1 MKIGILTF
9 HRAHNYGAVLQC
21 YALQEVLKGMGHD
34 VQVIDYRQPFLEKA
48 YTPFILRNCVGNFV
62 HVKKE
67 AYRYLRGVPERR
79 RRQQFFEHFTTNR
92 LHLTAPCDASSIPQD
107 FDVYLIGSDQL
118 WNPICLGKKLD
129 PVYLGEFKRPEG
141 STLLGYAISTPLG
154 AFDNMGDKQLMNVVK
169 SFHALSMREETTAK
183 VIGCL
188 TGITPQVCCDPTLLT
203 DASLWNAVT
212 NDKFKNRKYVL
223 VYEVRWPRGDH
234 DLLQRKAAAIA
245 SRLGCEVVTIGL
257 GQYPVEDFVSLF
269 KYASHV
275 VTSSFHGT
283 VFSLIFNRPFYSVKL
298 KDGFDGRYENL
309 LAALDADSQ
318 CVDMDFEPTPALVD
332 YIKINA
338 ALKNY
343 RAKSLTF
350 LKQINK

>member
-34 VQVIDYRQPFLEKA
+34 VQVIDYRQPFIDKS
-48 YTPFILRNCVGNFV
+48 YTPFILRKCIGNFI

-67 AYRYLRGVPERR
+67 AYRYLRGVLERWR
-79 RRQQFFEHFTTNR
+79 SQQFFEHFITSR
-92 LHLTAPCDASSIPQD
+92 LHLTASCDATSIPQD

-118 WNPICLGKKLD
+118 WNPIIIGKKFD
-129 PVYLGEFKRPEG
+129 PVYLGEFKRPKG
-141 STLLGYAISTPLG
+141 STLLGYAISTPIG
-154 AFDNMGDKQLMNVVK
+154 SFDKMGDKQLTNVVK
-169 SFHALSMREETTAK
+169 SFHALSMREEMTAK
-183 VIGCL
+183 VVGCL

-203 DASLWNAVT
+203 DASLWDAMT

-223 VYEVRWPRGDH
+223 VFEVRRPRRARN
-234 DLLQRKAAAIA
+234 LLKRKAAAIA
-245 SRLGCEVVTIGL
+245 SRLGCEVITIGV
-257 GQYPVEDFVSLF
+257 GQYSVEDFVSLF

-309 LAALDADSQ
+309 LAAIGADSQ
-318 CVDMDFEPTPALVD
+318 CVDMDFNPVPTSVD
-332 YIKINA
+332 YTKIND

-350 LKQINK
+350 LRQIK